1 MKLEIATSLTLPT
14 APLGLAVNAD
24 ASRLFAACMD
34 GAIYALDTAAGAA
47 EPVRFADAHAS
58 YASGCA
64 LLPDGRTLISAGY
77 DGQLLWHDTVKRT
90 AFRRVQAHSFWS
102 WQMAL
107 SPDGRRVASVTGQ
120 YLVGGEKYEPAPA
133 AEPTV
138 RVFDTL
144 TGEPL
149 HAFDLT
155 PPVLSVAFSPDNRH
169 LAAAT
174 MMGEVCVWDLAD
186 GRPAARFTTSD
197 FTSWGIIKSPH
208 YCGGIFGLAFA
219 PDGQSLLCCGMGP
232 MNDPMAGN
240 GKQTWQRWDW
250 CADPP
255 ALSSQIRDGER
266 GTGLM
271 ETMVHSPDGAAFLM
285 AGRQAQGAW
294 TAALFSAGDGSLLAS
309 LDTKSRVTRAQ
320 FAPDGKRLFLAAT
333 SGQPGRE
340 NGEWKPYGKIHIVT
354 VA

>member
-14 APLGLAVNAD
+14 APLGLAVAAD
-24 ASRLFAACMD
+24 ASRLFTACLD
-34 GAIYALDTAAGAA
+34 GAIYQLDPDG
-47 EPVRFADAHAS
+47 ENPVRFADSHAS

-64 LLPDGRTLISAGY
+64 LLPDGQTLISAGY
-77 DGQLLWHDTVKRT
+77 DGQLLWHDVAKRT

-102 WQMAL
+102 WQMAV
-107 SPDGRRVASVTGQ
+107 SPDGRHVASATGQ

-144 TGEPL
+144 TGQPL

-155 PPVLSVAFSPDNRH
+155 PPVLSVGFSPDNRH

-174 MMGEVCVWDLAD
+174 MMGEVHVWDL
-186 GRPAARFTTSD
+186 GTGQLAAAFTTPD

-208 YCGGIFGLAFA
+208 YCGGIYGLAFA

-232 MNDPMAGN
+232 MQDPMAGN

-250 CADPP
+250 QATPP
-255 ALSSQIRDGER
+255 TLTSQIRDNER

-271 ETMVHSPDGAAFLM
+271 ETLAHLPDGRRFLM
-285 AGRQAQGAW
+285 AGRQAQGSW
-294 TAALFSAGDGSLLAS
+294 NAAVFDSTDGALVAS
-309 LDTKSRVTRAQ
+309 LDTKSRVTRAH
-320 FAPDGKRLFLAAT
+320 FSPDGTRLFLAAT
-333 SGQPGRE
+333 SGQPNRE
-340 NGEWKPYGKIHIVT
+340 KGVWRPYGKLHVVT